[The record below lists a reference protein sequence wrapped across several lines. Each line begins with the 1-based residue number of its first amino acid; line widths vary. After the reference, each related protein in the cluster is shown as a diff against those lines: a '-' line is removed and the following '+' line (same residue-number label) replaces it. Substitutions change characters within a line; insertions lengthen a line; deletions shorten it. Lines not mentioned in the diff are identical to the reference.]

1 MKIFKTILWT
11 SLFWLLVIAGLWI
24 ASLFF
29 PYEATI
35 VIPAKVKSVI
45 IADAKIEAIDNHE
58 VVKVEEEII
67 PVETVQETETTEE
80 IIEEESTVEEV
91 VSPVEE
97 QPVAE
102 EVIAEPIKN
111 SIFPQTT
118 QSETTTDDKIAK
130 LENRLNEVEDKYEAL
145 TEELRTIFW
154 TPLFTQL
161 LSQAFAENPTI
172 ETTNL

>member
-1 MKIFKTILWT
+1 MTIFKTILWT
-11 SLFWLLVIAGLWI
+11 SLFWIIVIVGLWVS
-24 ASLFF
+24 SLFF

-102 EVIAEPIKN
+102 EIVAEPVKN
-111 SIFPQTT
+111 SILPQPT
-118 QSETTTDDKIAK
+118 QSATTTDDEIAE
-130 LENRLNEVEDKYEAL
+130 LEYRLNEVEAKYEAL

-161 LSQAFAENPTI
+161 LSQAFAENPTV

>member
-29 PYEATI
+29 PQEASI
-35 VIPAKVKSVI
+35 VIPAKVKNI
-45 IADAKIEAIDNHE
+45 IIENVGHEYCINNWGETIDVEETN
-58 VVKVEEEII
+58 VSEEEIA
-67 PVETVQETETTEE
+67 PEE
-80 IIEEESTVEEV
+80 DIIAEDSTVEEIV
-91 VSPVEE
+91 APEE
-97 QPVAE
+97 ETVAE

-118 QSETTTDDKIAK
+118 QSETTTDDEIAK
-130 LENRLNEVEDKYEAL
+130 LESRLNEVEDKYEAL

-161 LSQAFAENPTI
+161 LSQAFAENPTV

>member
-29 PYEATI
+29 PQEASI
-35 VIPAKVKSVI
+35 VIPAKVKNVI
-45 IADAKIEAIDNHE
+45 IENISHEFCINDWEETIDVEETNVSE
-58 VVKVEEEII
+58 EEIAPEEEII
-67 PVETVQETETTEE
+67 TED
-80 IIEEESTVEEV
+80 STVEEIV
-91 VSPVEE
+91 APEE
-97 QPVAE
+97 EAVAE

-118 QSETTTDDKIAK
+118 QSETTTDDEIAK
-130 LENRLNEVEDKYEAL
+130 LESRLNEVEDKYEAL